1 MARQPCLGLFLL
13 RHKTLLTVTG
23 PLDGFLFW
31 LLALDHNLLTL
42 NHGFKSKTALLNLKR
57 EINGTAEAKV
67 KKKKKERK
75 RREIRHRKESGS
87 TKIKTIGIVLKKN
100 HTDCVSFYPL

>member
-67 KKKKKERK
+67 KKKKERK
-75 RREIRHRKESGS
+75 KEEGD
-87 TKIKTIGIVLKKN
+87 KT
-100 HTDCVSFYPL
+100 